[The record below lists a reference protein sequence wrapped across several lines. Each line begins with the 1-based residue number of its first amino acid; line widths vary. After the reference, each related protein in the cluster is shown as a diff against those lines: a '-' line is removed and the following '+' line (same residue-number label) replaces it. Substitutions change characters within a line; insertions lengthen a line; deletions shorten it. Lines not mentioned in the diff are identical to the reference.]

1 MVSLLAGRGLLV
13 EALDGTR
20 QASPPCARFSRRL
33 LGVVG
38 FLGWWSSV
46 GSRTLVARGVPRVLE
61 PIDQDV
67 ETGGE
72 PLVAVVDPD
81 VFAEGDQGGEA
92 VGGQCQMVPSPA
104 SGAGQ
109 ACR

>member
-1 MVSLLAGRGLLV
+1 
-13 EALDGTR
+13 
-20 QASPPCARFSRRL
+20 
-33 LGVVG
+33 
-38 FLGWWSSV
+38 
-46 GSRTLVARGVPRVLE
+46 VLE